1 MKSEKNYLNGRSI
14 LGLTCSG
21 KIVVVVVRVVVTTGL
36 LDLGRFGF
44 TLDFN
49 SIKLFQKNKKNYNI
63 NVAI

>member
-49 SIKLFQKNKKNYNI
+49 SIKLFEKK
-63 NVAI
+63 